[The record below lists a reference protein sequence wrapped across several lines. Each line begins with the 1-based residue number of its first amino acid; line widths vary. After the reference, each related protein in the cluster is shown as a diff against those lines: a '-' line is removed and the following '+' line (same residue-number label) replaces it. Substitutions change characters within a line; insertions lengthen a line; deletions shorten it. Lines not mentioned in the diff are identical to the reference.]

1 MGKYLDKT
9 GLQYFYGKLKEK
21 FADKTT
27 IENKLDSLT
36 GALTWKGKFDTL
48 PAVTDYKAGNVVG
61 VGNKEYVLTVTGSTK
76 AWEEL
81 GDEGSYLLK
90 SVAEETYLKKA
101 AGEVATANIADGAV
115 ISAKLATG
123 ARKSIILTPDTTE
136 VDEETYQKLL
146 SDDVDVV
153 FKALNE
159 IIYPLYSKEQ
169 QAHSNHLILIFAFPV
184 CLTGPQTE
192 ITNDVNYT
200 VRILPT
206 GNHSVIITE
215 NKVTR
220 LSTYLAAN
228 GYVTGDVV
236 YKNKL
241 SKVLQNINLTGTDA
255 DRKAKLDQF
264 AKDWKVLTGANDL
277 NGARFVGNV
286 SMNDGATTNVLLSMD
301 QDNNYSGI
309 SMSDDVN
316 ESQLKKIVVH
326 PNNGSVESIPLF
338 SHLEAITISIDN
350 TSESK
355 AANVAAIKAYAD
367 NLIGLGVDTTKGYII
382 PITASG
388 RNGFLSTRSGNY
400 PYAGYVAAD
409 SSVSDFYNVLIL
421 GNGEYYDSKIQSENS
436 SELNTISKKLVPAIN
451 EVNTLAKNKQDKLT
465 SGTNIKTINNQSIL
479 GSGNINITGGV
490 TKCKINV
497 NTLVAEPTG
506 NEPLIFKMP
515 LSDVQKYKNY
525 DVVEIY
531 LAENGVETPMY
542 TVYHGALNEFYAT
555 SNGTGW
561 LTGMFIGDETTTD
574 ENKIG
579 FELIMSETADT
590 VDKDARE
597 PISSRAVYT
606 ALQGKQDTLTSGTN
620 IKTINNQSLLG
631 SGNIEISAPSITV
644 DTTMSDTSTNPVQ
657 NKVIKAYIDGLVGN
671 ATA

>member
-264 AKDWKVLTGANDL
+264 AKDWKELTGANDL